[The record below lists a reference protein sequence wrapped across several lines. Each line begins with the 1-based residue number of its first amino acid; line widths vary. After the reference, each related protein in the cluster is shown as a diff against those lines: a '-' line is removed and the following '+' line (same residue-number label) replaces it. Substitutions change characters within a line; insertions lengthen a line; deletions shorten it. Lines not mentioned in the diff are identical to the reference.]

1 MASSGDLITK
11 DYKNFRGVD
20 FNTGEILPSRSSF
33 SLNMWKNYKNNA
45 KCVETRPLEVLETT
59 FDNTIKSMYHY
70 TINNVLHKITHCGT
84 KLYDGTTQIY
94 SGMNVVPAQYFIFN
108 DILYIKDGINYLKY
122 NGSTVS
128 VVEGYIPITSM
139 GKSPEGAGTTYQ
151 DVNLLT
157 GKRKNSFVA
166 DGTST
171 RYQLDAE
178 NLDAGFAVY
187 AEVNG
192 FTITE
197 GSGLSVARSTGIVT
211 FDSPPDIPETEGQ
224 DNVIITFSKTIAGN
238 RDKITHCTMLCEFD
252 NRIFFSGYVNQ
263 PNMIWHSA
271 LENPEYVSDLDYYI
285 EGDISPV
292 KALVAGNNALW
303 VFKEPNQSN
312 TTIFYHN
319 PVIDNTYGKIYPSVH
334 SSISMGCVS
343 TGINFND
350 DICFFS
356 NRGLDGISSD
366 ITTEQVLGHRSTNI
380 DNMLLKEPNYKNLIL
395 QEWQGYL
402 LVCIDNAVYLA
413 DSRGK
418 YQSSSGDI
426 EYEWFY
432 WQFTNNITAAY
443 VKDDILYLGM
453 DNKIYKLIGTEGTI
467 ESIWRFPK
475 EDFNAPIYLK
485 TTNKRGGTA
494 VCEGDITIKTKT
506 DNNDW
511 ETINTYEEEKGY
523 IVYRIKKKKFKDIE
537 LEFSST
543 EPIKLY
549 EATLQAFIGGY
560 VKR

>member
-11 DYKNFRGVD
+11 EYKNFRGVD
-20 FNTGEILPSRSSF
+20 FNAGEILPSRSSF

-45 KCVETRPLEVLETT
+45 KCVETRPLEVADTT
-59 FDNTIKSMYHY
+59 FDNVVRSMFHY
-70 TINNVLHKITHCGT
+70 KISDVVHKITHCGT
-84 KLYDGTTQIY
+84 KLYDGTTEIY
-94 SGMNVVPAQYFIFN
+94 SGMNVVPAQFFVFN

-128 VVEGYIPITSM
+128 SVTGFVPTTTMSKTPSGS
-139 GKSPEGAGTTYQ
+139 GVTYQ

-157 GKRKNSFVA
+157 GERKNSFIG
-166 DGTST
+166 DGVST
-171 RYQLDAE
+171 IYQLDATDI
-178 NLDAGFAVY
+178 DAGFTVY
-187 AEVNG
+187 ATVNG
-192 FTITE
+192 SAITE
-197 GSGLSVARSTGIVT
+197 GSGLSVSRSNGTVT
-211 FDSPPDIPETEGQ
+211 FNSAPSTPLTEGQ

-238 RDKITHCTMLCEFD
+238 RNKITHCTMLCEFD

-263 PNMIWHSA
+263 PNMVWHSA
-271 LENPEYVSDLDYYI
+271 LENPEYVSDLDYYV
-285 EGDISPV
+285 EGDIAPV

-303 VFKEPNQSN
+303 VFKEASQGN
-312 TTIFYHN
+312 TSIFYHN

-334 SSISMGCVS
+334 SSISTGCVS

-356 NRGLDGISSD
+356 DRGLEGISSD
-366 ITTEQVLGHRSTNI
+366 VTTEQVIGHRSTNI
-380 DNMLLKEPNYKNLIL
+380 DNALLKETHYKNLIL

-402 LVCIDNAVYLA
+402 LVCIDKKIYLA

-418 YQSSSGDI
+418 FQSSSGDI

-432 WQFTNNITAAY
+432 WELPYNITATY
-443 VKDDILYLGM
+443 VKDDTLYIGM
-453 DNKIYKLIGTEGTI
+453 NNKIYTLTGTTGTI
-467 ESIWRFPK
+467 ESSWRIAP
-475 EDFNAPIYLK
+475 EDFNSPVYLK

-494 VCEGDITIKTKT
+494 VCDGTITIKTKT

-511 ETINTYEEEKGY
+511 ETINTYTEEKGY
-523 IVYRIKKKKFKDIE
+523 IVYRIKKKKFKEIQ

-543 EPIKLY
+543 SPMKLF
-549 EATLQAFIGGY
+549 ECTLQAFIGGY